1 MRFRSALLAATLL
14 AAPLAAK
21 AQPIPG
27 LYVSGGIGANIMSD
41 ETIRSITP
49 PNALAGGGVI
59 PPAGTANVRG
69 KLSLDDG
76 FAGMASVGYSF
87 GAITPFGGPRVELE
101 GLYLHNDLGGGRRGI
116 GVNTVSFGGNEQKY
130 GGFVNAIWDFTVGS
144 DIIFPYVGLG
154 AGGLATEFSSVR
166 IYNRVTGIPTITA
179 NSTEGSF
186 AYQGIVGV
194 SFAIPQA
201 PGLSVFT
208 DFRFEGLTDNR
219 NYSGNYSGRTT
230 TAAYRAGIP
239 IKIGAEDDYNYTFL
253 VGLKYAFN
261 AAPPPPPPA
270 PPAPAPV
277 VTPSR
282 SYLVFFDWDRYN
294 LTQRARQIVA
304 EAAQNSTRV
313 QYTRI
318 QVNGYTDTS
327 GTPRYNQGL
336 SIRRAQAVAA
346 ELVKDGVARSAI
358 SIQGFG
364 ETHLL
369 VPTGPGVREPQN
381 RRVEIVI
388 Q

>member
-1 MRFRSALLAATLL
+1 MARTIQADLSDQVLA
-14 AAPLAAK
+14 
-21 AQPIPG
+21 
-27 LYVSGGIGANIMSD
+27 
-41 ETIRSITP
+41 
-49 PNALAGGGVI
+49 
-59 PPAGTANVRG
+59 
-69 KLSLDDG
+69 
-76 FAGMASVGYSF
+76 
-87 GAITPFGGPRVELE
+87 
-101 GLYLHNDLGGGRRGI
+101 
-116 GVNTVSFGGNEQKY
+116 NTY

-144 DIIFPYVGLG
+144 NIVFPYIGVG
-154 AGGLATEFSSVR
+154 GGGMGVDFNSVR
-166 IYNRVTGIPTITA
+166 IYNRITGSPSIRVNNTQ
-179 NSTEGSF
+179 GSF

-219 NYSGNYSGRTT
+219 KYSGTYNGPT
-230 TAAYRAGIP
+230 TAAAFQSGVP
-239 IKIGAEDDYNYTFL
+239 VKVGAQDDYNYTFL

-270 PPAPAPV
+270 PAPAPV
-277 VTPSR
+277 ATPAR
-282 SYLVFFDWDRYN
+282 SYLVFFDWDRFN
-294 LTQRARQIVA
+294 LTDRARQIVA

-336 SIRRAQAVAA
+336 SVRRAQAVAA
-346 ELVKDGVARSAI
+346 ELVKDGVSRSAI

-369 VPTGPGVREPQN
+369 VQTGPGVREPQN
-381 RRVEIVI
+381 RRVEIII